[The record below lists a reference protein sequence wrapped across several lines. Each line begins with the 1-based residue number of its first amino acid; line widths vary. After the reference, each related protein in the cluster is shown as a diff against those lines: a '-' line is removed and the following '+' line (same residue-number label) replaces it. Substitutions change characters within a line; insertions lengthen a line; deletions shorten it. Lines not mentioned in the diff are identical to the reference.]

1 MFLAASSVA
10 SRVKPNAALQVDV
23 AEDIGKKQPCTDEEV
38 SSGSCGVRFLDFL
51 IQRQNPKN
59 GLCANVPAPEG
70 GKKKGKRKIHET
82 EARECAADGFLM
94 TMSVEQSIKMH
105 AERTA
110 AGLGQLASV
119 AGSLGAK
126 AAMFGAKA
134 KAAMFAPA
142 GWEQFFQSEELLK
155 LPVPEADGPEAKQFN
170 LLTRQQF
177 EHRVVELQDN
187 KRSAVL
193 SDRDS
198 KLCVFDGT
206 GRIPVELFHPNA
218 QYLDGT
224 PVKRNPKDIY
234 SDEYV
239 HELLSD
245 SDYFYIHETEPIIA
259 FLKIINNAAEAKR
272 LGLPWK
278 ADWSSHAYVPLVCS
292 SAKGGGTI
300 AMKKILEF
308 AAGHNIKTIM
318 LSALSHVAW
327 LYHDKAGAKFIDR
340 GGNSI
345 DVGEFAAQKQAS
357 EKEARDRGD
366 KVDVNKFDPISEK
379 QFSEKQARMA
389 PSVKSRRVK
398 SNSVKSQG
406 VKSPSVKSNSVR
418 SNP

>member
-10 SRVKPNAALQVDV
+10 SRVKTNAAVQVHV

-51 IQRQNPKN
+51 IQHQNPKN

-70 GKKKGKRKIHET
+70 EKKKGKRKIHET

-94 TMSVEQSIKMH
+94 TMSVEQAIKLH

-110 AGLGQLASV
+110 AGLGKLASV
-119 AGSLGAK
+119 AGGFAAK
-126 AAMFGAKA
+126 AAMLAGKI
-134 KAAMFAPA
+134 KGAPA
-142 GWEQFFQSEELLK
+142 GWEQFFQSGELLK

-193 SDRDS
+193 SDPDS

-206 GRIPVELFHPNA
+206 DRIPVELF
-218 QYLDGT
+218 QYRGKKVL
-224 PVKRNPKDIY
+224 KRSPETIG

-259 FLKIINNAAEAKR
+259 FLKVINNAAEAQR

-300 AMKKILEF
+300 AMQKILEF
-308 AAGHNIKTIM
+308 AAGHGIKTIM

-327 LYHDKAGAKFIDR
+327 LYHDKAGAKFINR

-345 DVGEFAAQKQAS
+345 DVSEFAAQKQAS